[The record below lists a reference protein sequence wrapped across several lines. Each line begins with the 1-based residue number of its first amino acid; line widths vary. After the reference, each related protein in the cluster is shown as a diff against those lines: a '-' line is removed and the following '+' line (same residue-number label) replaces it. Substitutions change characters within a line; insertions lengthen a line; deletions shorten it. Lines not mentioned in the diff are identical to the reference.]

1 MKVVKPSRNLV
12 YGSLLLVPALVLLVG
27 FTLFPTVATL
37 WDSFHSTPRGRRA
50 AVWVGLDNYHTML
63 ADPVFWRALRNT
75 VLYAAVTI
83 PASIMLAFGM
93 ALLVNANIR
102 GRAFARL
109 AFFTPTILPMVA
121 VANIWMFF
129 YAPDYGLIDQLLRP
143 FGLGGN
149 NWLGHPDTAL
159 WALIVITIWKNA
171 GFFMIFYLAALQQI
185 PPVLIEAASLE
196 GASPLQRLRRVIIPM
211 IMPTTLF
218 VAINAV
224 IEAFRLIDHVMT
236 MTKGGPD
243 NSTQLLLYYIWQV
256 GFGYWDTA
264 YAAALTVVL
273 LVILMVIALIQFGWA
288 DRRIFYR

>member
-1 MKVVKPSRNLV
+1 MKPSRNLIFGMV
-12 YGSLLLVPALVLLVG
+12 LLAPALILLVG
-27 FTLFPTVATL
+27 FTLFPTLATL

-50 AVWVGLDNYHTML
+50 AVWVGADNYTAML
-63 ADPVFWRALRNT
+63 NDPVFWKALSNT
-75 VLYAAVTI
+75 ALYAAVTI
-83 PASIMLAFGM
+83 PASILIALGM
-93 ALLVNANIR
+93 ALLVNADIR

-129 YAPDYGLIDQLLRP
+129 YAPDYGLIDQLLRI
-143 FGLGGN
+143 FGRGGN
-149 NWLGHPDTAL
+149 NWLGNPDTAL
-159 WALIVITIWKNA
+159 WALIVITVWKNA

-185 PPVLIEAASLE
+185 PPVLIEAATLE
-196 GASPLQRLRRVIIPM
+196 GANPWQRLRRVIVPL

-236 MTKGGPD
+236 MTRGGPD
-243 NSTQLLLYYIWQV
+243 NSTQLLLYYIWQN

-264 YAAALTVVL
+264 YASALTVVL
-273 LVILMVIALIQFGWA
+273 LALLALIALVQFGWA
-288 DRRIFYR
+288 DKRIFYR

>member
-1 MKVVKPSRNLV
+1 MRPTSRNLIF
-12 YGSLLLVPALVLLVG
+12 GWPLLTPALVLLVG
-27 FTLFPTVATL
+27 FTFFPTVATL

-50 AVWVGLDNYHTML
+50 AVWVGGENYQAML
-63 ADPVFWRALRNT
+63 TDMVFWKAMSNT

-83 PASIMLAFGM
+83 PASIATALGM

-129 YAPDYGLIDQLLRP
+129 YAPDYGLIDQVLRP
-143 FGLGGN
+143 FGMGGN
-149 NWLGHPDTAL
+149 NWLGSPDTAL
-159 WALIVITIWKNA
+159 GALIVITVWKNA
-171 GFFMIFYLAALQQI
+171 GFFMIFYLAALQQV
-185 PPVLIEAASLE
+185 PPVLIEAAKLE
-196 GASPLQRLRRVIIPM
+196 GASPLQRLRRVILPM

-224 IEAFRLIDHVMT
+224 IEAFRLVDHVMT
-236 MTKGGPD
+236 MTRGGPD
-243 NSTQLLLYYIWQV
+243 NSTQLLLYYIWQT

-273 LVILMVIALIQFGWA
+273 LAILALIALVQFGWA

>member
-1 MKVVKPSRNLV
+1 MQPTSRNLIF
-12 YGSLLLVPALVLLVG
+12 GWLLLTPALVLLVG

-50 AVWVGLDNYHTML
+50 AVWVGGENYQTML
-63 ADPVFWRALRNT
+63 TDVVFWKAMSNT

-83 PASIMLAFGM
+83 PASIITALGM
-93 ALLVNANIR
+93 ALLVNSRIR

-129 YAPDYGLIDQLLRP
+129 YAPDYGLIDQILRP

-149 NWLGHPDTAL
+149 NWLGSPDTAL
-159 WALIVITIWKNA
+159 GALIVITIWKNA
-171 GFFMIFYLAALQQI
+171 GFFMIFYLAALQQV
-185 PPVLIEAASLE
+185 PPVLIEAAKLE
-196 GASPLQRLRRVIIPM
+196 GASPLQRLRRVILPM

-224 IEAFRLIDHVMT
+224 IEAFRLVDHVMT
-236 MTKGGPD
+236 MTRGGPD
-243 NSTQLLLYYIWQV
+243 NSTQLLLYYIWQT

-273 LVILMVIALIQFGWA
+273 LAILALIALVQFGWA

>member
-1 MKVVKPSRNLV
+1 MKPTSRNLIF
-12 YGSLLLVPALVLLVG
+12 GWLLLTPALVLLVG

-50 AVWVGLDNYHTML
+50 AVWVGGENYQTML
-63 ADPVFWRALRNT
+63 TDVVFWKAMSNT
-75 VLYAAVTI
+75 FLYAAVTI
-83 PASIMLAFGM
+83 PTSIITALGM
-93 ALLVNANIR
+93 ALLVNSRIR

-129 YAPDYGLIDQLLRP
+129 YAPDYGLIDQVLRP

-149 NWLGHPDTAL
+149 NWLGSPDTAL
-159 WALIVITIWKNA
+159 GALIVITIWKNA
-171 GFFMIFYLAALQQI
+171 GFFMIFYLAALQQV
-185 PPVLIEAASLE
+185 PPVLIEAAKLE
-196 GASPLQRLRRVIIPM
+196 GASPLQRLRRVILPM

-224 IEAFRLIDHVMT
+224 IEAFRLVDHVMT
-236 MTKGGPD
+236 MTRGGPD
-243 NSTQLLLYYIWQV
+243 NSTQLLLYYIWQT

-273 LVILMVIALIQFGWA
+273 LAILALIALVQFGWA

>member
-1 MKVVKPSRNLV
+1 MKPSRNLIFGMV
-12 YGSLLLVPALVLLVG
+12 LLAPALILLVG
-27 FTLFPTVATL
+27 FTLFPTLATL

-50 AVWVGLDNYHTML
+50 AVWVGADNYTAML
-63 ADPVFWRALRNT
+63 NDPVFWKALSNT
-75 VLYAAVTI
+75 ALYAAVTI
-83 PASIMLAFGM
+83 PASILIALGM
-93 ALLVNANIR
+93 ALLVNADIR

-129 YAPDYGLIDQLLRP
+129 YAPDYGLIDQLLRI
-143 FGLGGN
+143 FGRGGN
-149 NWLGHPDTAL
+149 NWLGNPDTAL

-185 PPVLIEAASLE
+185 PPVLIEAATLE
-196 GASPLQRLRRVIIPM
+196 GANPWQRLRRVIVPL

-236 MTKGGPD
+236 MTRGGPD
-243 NSTQLLLYYIWQV
+243 NSTQLLLYYIWQN

-264 YAAALTVVL
+264 YASALTVVL
-273 LVILMVIALIQFGWA
+273 LALLALIALVQFGWA
-288 DRRIFYR
+288 DKRIFYR

>member
-1 MKVVKPSRNLV
+1 MV
-12 YGSLLLVPALVLLVG
+12 LLAPALILLVG
-27 FTLFPTVATL
+27 FTLFPTLATL

-50 AVWVGLDNYHTML
+50 AVWVGADNYTAML
-63 ADPVFWRALRNT
+63 NDPVFWKALSNT
-75 VLYAAVTI
+75 ALYAAVTI
-83 PASIMLAFGM
+83 PASILIALGM
-93 ALLVNANIR
+93 ALLVNADIR

-129 YAPDYGLIDQLLRP
+129 YAPDYGLIDQLLRI
-143 FGLGGN
+143 FGRGGN
-149 NWLGHPDTAL
+149 NWLGNPDTAL

-185 PPVLIEAASLE
+185 PPVLIEAATLE
-196 GASPLQRLRRVIIPM
+196 GANPWQRLRRVIVPL

-236 MTKGGPD
+236 MTRGGPD
-243 NSTQLLLYYIWQV
+243 NSTQLLLYYIWQN

-264 YAAALTVVL
+264 YASALTVVL
-273 LVILMVIALIQFGWA
+273 LALLALIALVQFGWA
-288 DRRIFYR
+288 DKRIFYR